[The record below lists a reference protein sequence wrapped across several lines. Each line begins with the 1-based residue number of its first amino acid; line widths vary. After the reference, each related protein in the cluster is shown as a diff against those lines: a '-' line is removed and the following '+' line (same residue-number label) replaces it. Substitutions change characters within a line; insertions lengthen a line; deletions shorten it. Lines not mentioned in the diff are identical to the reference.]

1 MDDDLNSFL
10 IMYKTDV
17 LHKMRIIMPATTPPI
32 GHAAEMQLEDI
43 GRRIRAQR
51 KRLRVSATVAAEAAG
66 LSRVTLHRIERGAAS
81 VGMGAYLNAVS
92 ALGLQLV
99 VREPQDRARGAP
111 NEDAAALLPAAV
123 RLADFAQ
130 LRRLA
135 WHLGD
140 ATELTP
146 REALDLYERNWRHVD
161 PDRMEDKERS
171 LVNTLARELGGGRL
185 LV

>member
-1 MDDDLNSFL
+1 
-10 IMYKTDV
+10 
-17 LHKMRIIMPATTPPI
+17 MPAQAPPV
-32 GHAAEMQLEDI
+32 GDTAAIQLEDI

-51 KRLRVSATVAAEAAG
+51 KRLHVSATVAAEAAG

-81 VGMGAYLNAVS
+81 VTMGAYLNAAS

-99 VREPQDRARGAP
+99 VNDPKNRASLEPVEHTADR
-111 NEDAAALLPAAV
+111 LPTVV

-135 WHLGD
+135 WQLGD